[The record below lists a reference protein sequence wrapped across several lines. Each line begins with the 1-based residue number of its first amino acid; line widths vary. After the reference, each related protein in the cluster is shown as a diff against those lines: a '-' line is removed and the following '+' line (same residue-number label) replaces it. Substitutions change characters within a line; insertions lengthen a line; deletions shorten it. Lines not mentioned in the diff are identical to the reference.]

1 MPEGQWPRGVTPRLR
16 SGAAAESAR
25 LRWRRNG
32 QEELPHVQ
40 GRGGGGRE
48 ELPSVRGQGP
58 RREELPCLRGQA
70 RPPGQNVSK
79 LKFLPG
85 VVAQTLIA
93 ERPLFLVCSF

>member
-1 MPEGQWPRGVTPRLR
+1 MPDGQRPRGVTPRLR

-58 RREELPCLRGQA
+58 RREELPCLRGQE